1 MDERGTIVTTD
12 TTNSDIKPKAGSARL
27 AELLAEMNQEGGFS
41 ISILTDRQGFP
52 IASAAQPGEDPD
64 VQAAVVAL
72 VQKTAVQARQQLG
85 MAQTDE
91 ISLYDAEGQRLVC
104 RPFDANGYDMILAVR
119 IPHRNQS
126 YRRLTNLT
134 ISTVRRIWKL

>member
-1 MDERGTIVTTD
+1 MTKETP
-12 TTNSDIKPKAGSARL
+12 NSDMKPKAGSARL
-27 AELLAEMNQEGGFS
+27 AELLATMNEDGNFS

-52 IASAAQPGEDPD
+52 IASAATPDQDPE

-91 ISLYDAEGQRLVC
+91 ISLFDAQGQRLVC
-104 RPFDANGYDMILAVR
+104 RPFDANGHDMILAVR
-119 IPHRNQS
+119 IPNRNQS
-126 YRRLTNLT
+126 YRRLTN
-134 ISTVRRIWKL
+134 IAINNIRRIWKL

>member
-1 MDERGTIVTTD
+1 MTDGTASRD
-12 TTNSDIKPKAGSARL
+12 MRPKPGSARL
-27 AELLAEMNQEGGFS
+27 AEVLMEMNREGDFS

-52 IASAAQPGEDPD
+52 IASAAQPGQDPD

-91 ISLYDAEGQRLVC
+91 ISLYDADGQRLVC
-104 RPFDANGYDMILAVR
+104 RPFDANGHDMILAVR
-119 IPHRNQS
+119 IPNRHQS
-126 YRRLTNLT
+126 YRRLTNQAINQICRT
-134 ISTVRRIWKL
+134 WKL